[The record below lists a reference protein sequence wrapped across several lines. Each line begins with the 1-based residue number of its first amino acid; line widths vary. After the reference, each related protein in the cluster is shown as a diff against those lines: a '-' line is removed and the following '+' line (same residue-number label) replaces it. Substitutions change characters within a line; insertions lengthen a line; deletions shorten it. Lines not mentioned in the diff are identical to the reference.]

1 MKRKQILILLMGAMM
16 ALSACQATPE
26 EDVIVQKAGAAET
39 DAGSGCCT
47 GTCREI
53 TAGADEHSGDD
64 QFSGDGFQRK
74 ACLYG

>member
-26 EDVIVQKAGAAET
+26 EDVIVQKAEQQEKLTQAADVAPELVGKSLR
-39 DAGSGCCT
+39 D
-47 GTCREI
+47 
-53 TAGADEHSGDD
+53 SGDD
-64 QFSGDGFQRK
+64 QFSGDVFQRK